1 MKLLKNT
8 IFPTLLLVLMAL
20 TTSVAPLMAQSDEK
34 EERKPVDISSRLLR
48 PVQVGDSSVMAMVG
62 EVMLFHNGTLIT
74 CDSLVRYSANR
85 VECFDNV
92 VINKDSIYVYGDRAL
107 YNGETN
113 TAEIF
118 SPLIKLIDGNAT
130 VYTYNFKFNTKDNI
144 GEFWGGATMEQE
156 GNQMEADKG
165 YYYADDREIVGVGNV
180 ELRNEE
186 YMLRS
191 DSVGYNFESEI
202 AKFYD
207 RSVIWNRKGEIL
219 SADSGEYFYQQERY
233 HFRGD
238 AYILSPDYEV
248 WADSL
253 DYNLA
258 SEDAELWNNIQ
269 VRSDKEKTIVF
280 GDYGRYTGADGEALL
295 TDRPSLLS
303 YKTENADTVYMRSD
317 SIFIYTVDSLGY
329 FKLNRPDSTA
339 MAEIDDIVQGI
350 AGDEEELLIEENPAT
365 PAEEG
370 EEGEVTEDGAEGAED
385 ATEGVEDAAE
395 DAELA
400 DEAIAEKEQADEQ
413 PDEVVEDSAAPEEID
428 DGEEIADEGVVEDV
442 VAEEEIAE
450 QITDEAITEAETTA
464 EETTAEATAEE
475 AVTEEKTSEEE
486 VAEDVVTEEKTSEE
500 ETDEEATS
508 EDATEEKRNER
519 VIVAFPHVKMYSV
532 DAQVVCDSLIA
543 FTVDSTAQLHI
554 DPIMWNEQ
562 NQIISEMVDVFTK
575 DQKVERALFSGEP
588 FPMMISEVDTTRY
601 NQVTGKTI
609 ENFFRDGKMY
619 KADIVGN
626 AQTYYYVVDDKD
638 GAVQGFL
645 VAECADITFNIK
657 DNTVETIVW
666 RQNPEYTIYPITKIP
681 ETQTQ
686 FFEHFSWDPELRPT
700 LEDVFD
706 RTITPSERSE
716 YEAMDKPKF
725 PITKSIDNYRQMLV
739 ERGRWVDRED
749 EITDRAREFIST
761 REPYE
766 E

>member
-8 IFPTLLLVLMAL
+8 SISTLLLVLMVL
-20 TTSVAPLMAQSDEK
+20 TLSAGPLMAQSDEK
-34 EERKPVDISSRLLR
+34 SDRKPVDISSRLLR

-92 VINKDSIYVYGDRAL
+92 VINKDSIYVYGDRAV
-107 YNGETN
+107 YSGETN

-130 VYTYNFKFNTKDNI
+130 VYTYNFRFNTKDNI

-165 YYYADDREIVGVGNV
+165 YYYADDHEIVGVGNV
-180 ELRNEE
+180 ELRNDE

-191 DSVGYNFESEI
+191 DSVGYNFDTEV
-202 AKFYD
+202 AKFFD

-219 SADSGEYFYQQERY
+219 SADSGEYLYQQERY

-238 AYILSPDYEV
+238 AYILSADYEI

-253 DYNLA
+253 DYNMA
-258 SEDAELWNNIQ
+258 SEDAEMWNNIQ
-269 VRSDKEKTIVF
+269 VRSDEEKTIVF
-280 GDYGRYTGADGEALL
+280 GDYGRYIGAEGEALL

-303 YKTENADTVYMRSD
+303 YQTENADTVYMRSD

-339 MAEIDDIVQGI
+339 LAEIDDIVQE
-350 AGDEEELLIEENPAT
+350 AAEEEILMPETTATPEVSETSAEEAGESV
-365 PAEEG
+365 PAEESDTQSD
-370 EEGEVTEDGAEGAED
+370 EAEGAI
-385 ATEGVEDAAE
+385 EGEFFAE
-395 DAELA
+395 
-400 DEAIAEKEQADEQ
+400 
-413 PDEVVEDSAAPEEID
+413 
-428 DGEEIADEGVVEDV
+428 GEEIAAEGIEEMA
-442 VAEEEIAE
+442 AEESLEELPDISDNPDVPDNPDDLE
-450 QITDEAITEAETTA
+450 TPEEPTEP
-464 EETTAEATAEE
+464 
-475 AVTEEKTSEEE
+475 EEE
-486 VAEDVVTEEKTSEE
+486 R
-500 ETDEEATS
+500 TD
-508 EDATEEKRNER
+508 R

-562 NQIISEMVDVFTK
+562 NQINSKRVDVYTK
-575 DQKVERALFSGEP
+575 DQKIERAVFTGEP
-588 FPMMISEVDTTRY
+588 FPMMVAEVDTTRY

-609 ENFFRDGKMY
+609 ENYFRDGKMY

-681 ETQTQ
+681 ATQPQ
-686 FFEHFSWDPELRPT
+686 FFDHYSWNPELRPT

-706 RTITPSERSE
+706 RTINESVRAE
-716 YEAMDKPKF
+716 YEAMEKPKF
-725 PITKSIDNYRQMLV
+725 PITKSINTFRELMT
-739 ERGRWVDRED
+739 ERGSWVDRED